1 VSQKYQIRFGRDPSM
16 SIDFNWFLPT
26 NGDGRH
32 LVNSGVRTV
41 RHGARGARSL
51 DIDYLSSVAR
61 SAEHAGF
68 HAVMLPA
75 GSMAEDGWLT
85 AAALARETKRLK
97 YLVSFKAG
105 LEQPTFLAQKVATLQ
120 RLSGDRLM
128 LQPVAGGSRIEQR
141 AYGDFLDHDARYER
155 AAEYLEVLAAAW
167 RGPGLLHAGK
177 YFYVDGGGLHAP
189 LHTRPPVYFGGASD
203 AAQRVGAAHADV
215 FLLWGETPA
224 MVRERL
230 AHTDALAAE
239 SGRTLR
245 YGLRIHVIAR
255 ETEARAWEEAERLLR
270 EVPPGLVE
278 LAQVQMAASESVG
291 QARMRGLH
299 GGRMVDSV
307 RELEVHPNLWSGV
320 GLVRGGAGTALV
332 GSYAQVAE
340 RIGEYVALGISSFFF
355 SGYPNLEEMLRVG
368 EEVVPLVHRH

>member
-1 VSQKYQIRFGRDPSM
+1 MNIE
-16 SIDFNWFLPT
+16 FNWFLPT

-32 LVNSGVRTV
+32 LVNSAGRTV
-41 RHGARGARSL
+41 RHGARGARSSG
-51 DIDYLSSVAR
+51 IDYLASVAR

-75 GSMAEDGWLT
+75 GSMADDGWLT
-85 AAALARETKRLK
+85 AAALARETSRLK

-155 AAEYLEVLAAAW
+155 AAEYLDVLAAAW
-167 RGPGLLHAGK
+167 RGPGLLHEGK
-177 YFYVDGGGLHAP
+177 YFYVDDDGLSEP
-189 LHTRPPVYFGGASD
+189 LRVRPDIYFGGASD
-203 AAQRVGAAHADV
+203 AAERVGAAHANV

-230 AHTDALAAE
+230 ARTDALAAGT
-239 SGRTLR
+239 GRTLR

-255 ETEARAWEEAERLLR
+255 ETEARAWEEAERLLQ
-270 EVPPGLVE
+270 EVPPELVE
-278 LAQVQMAASESVG
+278 MAQVQMTASESVG
-291 QARMRGLH
+291 QLRMRSLH

-307 RELEVHPNLWSGV
+307 RELEVYPNLWSGV

-340 RIGEYVALGISSFFF
+340 RIGEYVSLGISSFFL

-368 EEVVPLVHRH
+368 EEVVPLVRRH